1 MIIKAVSRSG
11 GHGLAAY
18 LMQEHKADRDK
29 AGLIELRGF
38 ATDDLRTALV
48 SAELEAEN
56 TRCAKPLYHV
66 SFRPDKGEH
75 LTPEQ
80 WQECINRL
88 EHRLGL
94 DDQAR
99 AVVIHEHQGEQHL
112 HVVWSRI
119 DREQNKAREL
129 IFDHERCTEIARQIE
144 KEYGLRQLAPS
155 HERNQEPLTRAEYEE
170 ARRQGRPVDEVRDSK
185 ATIREAWERSNNG
198 ASLDNALRDA
208 GLILANGDTA
218 RAPYVVVDQAGKV
231 HGLARTV
238 GEKTKDV
245 QARLGDLDRDLLPT
259 AAQAREYQQERAQE
273 REREAR
279 ARAACEREAAQA
291 APRALDQEAEKAETF
306 TPTRDSSPPAPEQPE
321 QQPPRILT
329 PEERAERAATFAKER
344 EIKAE
349 ATKPHADGQEYP
361 APQLTPAKE
370 AAKVKPN
377 PPDREKAPAPN
388 IGRAAV
394 AFGGGVLNLADSL
407 LGGLAGPVT
416 HEQIRQ
422 QAAGTQQRTAEHVRD
437 AAAQLKAPLTP
448 QEREAKAREFDR
460 AAAEATRAR
469 QAYKD
474 AQANAKGEERRAAMR
489 AEFRAE
495 HAAKMAA
502 REAARLRETEQQR
515 QTREA
520 QEREDREAER
530 RRRERQRER

>member
-29 AGLIELRGF
+29 AELLELRGF

-56 TRCAKPLYHV
+56 TRCARPLYHV

-80 WQECINRL
+80 WRECINRL

-129 IFDHERCTEIARQIE
+129 IFDHERCTETARQIE
-144 KEYGLRQLAPS
+144 KEYGLRQLAPA
-155 HERNQEPLTRAEYEE
+155 HERTQEPLTRADYDQ
-170 ARRQGRPVDEVRDSK
+170 ARREGRDVADVRDAK
-185 ATIREAWERSNNG
+185 DAIRAAWERSDNG

-218 RAPYVVVDQAGKV
+218 RAPYVVVDQAGQV

-245 QARLGDLDRDLLPT
+245 QARLVDLDRDLLPST
-259 AAQAREYQQERAQE
+259 TQAKAYQHERTQGREAQE
-273 REREAR
+273 RG
-279 ARAACEREAAQA
+279 AAQE
-291 APRALDQEAEKAETF
+291 APRSADQEAEKVDTLA
-306 TPTRDSSPPAPEQPE
+306 PTRDSAPLALDGPPPTEREKWQALTEQAHAKRDAAD
-321 QQPPRILT
+321 QI
-329 PEERAERAATFAKER
+329 RAAD
-344 EIKAE
+344 
-349 ATKPHADGQEYP
+349 ATKDGQHWQEHR

-388 IGRAAV
+388 VGRAAV

-422 QAAGTQQRTAEHVRD
+422 RAAGTQQRTAEHVRD
-437 AAAQLKAPLTP
+437 AAAQLKTPLTP

-460 AAAEATRAR
+460 AAAEATRAKE
-469 QAYKD
+469 AHKA
-474 AQANAKGEERRAAMR
+474 AQENTKGEERRAAMR
-489 AEFRAE
+489 AEYRAE
-495 HAAKMAA
+495 HAAKVAERQAA
-502 REAARLRETEQQR
+502 LMRETEQQR

-520 QEREDREAER
+520 KEREEREAER